1 MTRILTTIRTEE
13 LRKQDRQL
21 TKLIRKW
28 YSEGEFRLVLIYGTG
43 GIGKTSYALQCLKQ
57 VDNVHYR
64 QRLIFQPQQFVHTVS
79 WLKSNKLR
87 IPALV
92 WDDMGFWMYSL
103 DYNDRFVRSAVK
115 FFNVARTVVSC
126 VIGTTNSLK
135 MLVSSVRNM
144 DVLTVKVTAV
154 RDNPY
159 TSLAK
164 GYRMSIMPNFS
175 RYVRTVFED
184 EYPRHLEDSDYEWYK
199 PTRDSYVNDAIRLM
213 RESLVENEERKES
226 INNN

>member
-1 MTRILTTIRTEE
+1 MTRTEE

-28 YSEGEFRLVLIYGTG
+28 YHEGEFRLVLIYGTG

-57 VDNVHYR
+57 VDPVHYR
-64 QRLIFQPQQFVHTVS
+64 QHLIFQPQQFVSIVT
-79 WLKSNKLR
+79 WLKNHNMR

-103 DYNDRFVRSAVK
+103 DYNDKFVRSAVK

-144 DVLTVKVTAV
+144 DTLTVKVTAV

-164 GYRMSIMPNFS
+164 GYRMSIQPNFNK
-175 RYVRTVFED
+175 YVRTVFED
-184 EYPRHLEDSDYEWYK
+184 EYPRYLEDNDYEWYK

-213 RESLVENEERKES
+213 KESLVDERES
-226 INNN
+226 INNKVNNN

>member
-1 MTRILTTIRTEE
+1 MTRIEA
-13 LRKQDRQL
+13 LRAQERQL
-21 TKLIRKW
+21 TRLIRKW
-28 YSEGEFRLVLIYGTG
+28 YTEGEFRLVLIYGTG
-43 GIGKTSYALQCLKQ
+43 GIGKTSYALQCLRQ
-57 VDNVHYR
+57 VDQAHYR
-64 QRLIFQPQQFVHTVS
+64 QRLIFKPQQFVNVIT
-79 WLKSNKLR
+79 WLKNNNMR

-164 GYRMSIMPNFS
+164 GYRMSITPNFS

-184 EYPRHLEDSDYEWYK
+184 EYPRYLEDEDYSWYK
-199 PTRDSYVNDAIRLM
+199 PVRDNYVNDAVKLM
-213 RESLVENEERKES
+213 QQSLIEERKES